1 MQHTPLFLMLDARVH
16 CLRDPRTASTRAH
29 PRNVNGDSVAE
40 ARGPSFLSCLMRVSI
55 AFATQEQPAREHTPE
70 MLMGILS
77 RRLEDPLFSCLMRV
91 SIASATQEKPAREHP
106 PEIVMGILS
115 RRLEDTDRPRPHP
128 PLTMDAGPS
137 RNMWP
142 DPH

>member
-1 MQHTPLFLMLDARVH
+1 
-16 CLRDPRTASTRAH
+16 
-29 PRNVNGDSVAE
+29 
-40 ARGPSFLSCLMRVSI
+40 MRVSI

-70 MLMGILS
+70 ILMGNLS
-77 RRLEDPLFSCLMRV
+77 RRLEDPLFLSCLMRV
-91 SIASATQEKPAREHP
+91 SIALATKEQPTREHT
-106 PEIVMGILS
+106 PEILMGILS

>member
-29 PRNVNGDSVAE
+29 PRNFNGESVAE

-55 AFATQEQPAREHTPE
+55 ALATKEQPTREHTPE
-70 MLMGILS
+70 IL
-77 RRLEDPLFSCLMRV
+77 
-91 SIASATQEKPAREHP
+91 
-106 PEIVMGILS
+106 MGILS